1 MSRDWSTGEIITHNG
16 DKLVTV
22 RVPNPPCE
30 GWKLYQNVA
39 DHLTR
44 GAKLIITPEW
54 SRRPIHILDLA
65 CRSARQ
71 GKAMPAK
78 YK

>member
-1 MSRDWSTGEIITHNG
+1 
-16 DKLVTV
+16 
-22 RVPNPPCE
+22 
-30 GWKLYQNVA
+30 VA

-65 CRSARQ
+65 CQSAQQ
-71 GKAMPAK
+71 GKAMRAK